1 MKDFL
6 SDNFPAIFWTLLVV
20 VIGSWFYFGTSDN
33 RNDDKTDAS
42 SYSAPSRSSDRYGI
56 YDETESYPDY
66 DTMYDNAYNE
76 WETVREYIDGSYTV
90 DACSD
95 SGCYSLDADISSG
108 YIDTVYFPNGGY
120 LSPGSEIDSSGSASA
135 YDSDGN
141 AWEFIVSGDVIDEAI
156 DNWIDETRDD
166 YADHKAE
173 QQYEDRYR

>member
-1 MKDFL
+1 M
-6 SDNFPAIFWTLLVV
+6 SDKLTEYLPAIFWTLLVIA
-20 VIGSWFYFGTSDN
+20 IGSWLYFGTSDN
-33 RNDDKTDAS
+33 RSEDKSNTS
-42 SYSAPSRSSDRYGI
+42 SYSAPSRTSDRYGI
-56 YDETESYPDY
+56 YDETESYLDY
-66 DTMYDNAYNE
+66 DTMYDNAYDE

-156 DNWIDETRDD
+156 DNWIDDTRDD
-166 YADHKAE
+166 YAD
-173 QQYEDRYR
+173 YEADQSYRNY